1 MITEPDVLSI
11 KPGRFKLSAS
21 RSMPVNQKFIMEL
34 EQYYIEKDSQFNMN
48 CTTFT
53 TEDFKFLNRLR
64 NITAIVCAVITLAI
78 LVFLIYQKACSSLF
92 QRLYLYLVI
101 GTLLA
106 EVAVGLSIEHQW
118 HYRHQKTVCVWIGL
132 FSQWTWVFVFVL
144 SYEIIIHLL
153 CMVAIKMK
161 DSPTPQYWI
170 VKSKYY
176 AITLEIVYIA
186 LPVLISTGFAIFPYV
201 KKSYGIAGPWCWI
214 HSLNE
219 CCEPSGFATQMAF
232 YGLYV
237 SVGIVGM
244 AASLVF
250 VIVYFKLSKESRHHL
265 KKALYVII
273 FQFIH
278 ILLIMYNL
286 SVRIYTFIS
295 QRQLYGLWSA
305 HAFIIPIGI
314 LVFPLGYLICFHS
327 VNKAVL
333 VVYKRI
339 INACPKQSVSVT
351 PEAGVPD
358 LTKYATVPK
367 SDRTSQPS
375 YTYFVASHP
384 DASTETSPL
393 VGE

>member
-1 MITEPDVLSI
+1 
-11 KPGRFKLSAS
+11 
-21 RSMPVNQKFIMEL
+21 MEL
-34 EQYYIEKDSQFNMN
+34 EQQYNIFESELQFNMN

-64 NITAIVCAVITLAI
+64 NITAILCVAITLAI
-78 LVFLIYQKACSSLF
+78 MVFLIYQKAYSSLF
-92 QRLYLYLVI
+92 QRLYFYLVI

-106 EVAVGLSIEHQW
+106 ELAVGLSIEHQW
-118 HYRHQKTVCVWIGL
+118 HYKHQETVCVWIGL

-153 CMVAIKMK
+153 CMVATKMK
-161 DSPTPQYWI
+161 ESPTPQYWI
-170 VKSKYY
+170 VKSKCY
-176 AITLEIVYIA
+176 AVTLEIVYIA

-219 CCEPSGFATQMAF
+219 HCEASGFATQMAF

-265 KKALYVII
+265 KKALYVMI
-273 FQFIH
+273 FQLIH

-286 SVRIYTFIS
+286 SVRIYTFVS
-295 QRQLYGLWSA
+295 RRQLYGLWSA

-314 LVFPLGYLICFHS
+314 LVFPLGYLMCFYS
-327 VNKAVL
+327 VNKVVL
-333 VVYKRI
+333 MVYERL
-339 INACPKQSVSVT
+339 INACSKQSVSVMQS
-351 PEAGVPD
+351 EVPN
-358 LTKYATVPK
+358 LTKSATAPK
-367 SDRTSQPS
+367 SNRISQPS

-384 DASTETSPL
+384 DASTETTPL
-393 VGE
+393 VSE